1 MDDQLGWP
9 QHRERFEHYLNEN
22 LVGDLLMLNRRLEDH
37 HEAIEKRIDETNE
50 ALRRIDYTD
59 DTYVQL
65 SLQSRPSQEA
75 MDFRRKLR
83 DCFQYGIAPGPDDRL
98 RIFERVRLLLEQFQQ
113 ISAEADQEE

>member
-1 MDDQLGWP
+1 MSFLSVLNRIADEDLP

-83 DCFQYGIAPGPDDRL
+83 DCFQ
-98 RIFERVRLLLEQFQQ
+98 
-113 ISAEADQEE
+113 